1 MNWTYNCA
9 LDYPIGHNF
18 VYSDLSFILL
28 AEISERVTKK
38 PINVYAKELFESMGM
53 YNSTYLPNL
62 EKELHRIAPTEYSC
76 KLLFI
81 QLIEGKWLEV
91 LFTILLLTFSEELL
105 VMQDFSQ
112 WSKIFKPTCRF
123 ISTRGFIAMAQ
134 ESTSRTL

>member
-62 EKELHRIAPTEYSC
+62 EKELQYFSNI
-76 KLLFI
+76 
-81 QLIEGKWLEV
+81 LIYYLYNDPGSLGR
-91 LFTILLLTFSEELL
+91 
-105 VMQDFSQ
+105 Q
-112 WSKIFKPTCRF
+112 
-123 ISTRGFIAMAQ
+123 
-134 ESTSRTL
+134 